1 MLFVKDS
8 STDSKRIDSCYG
20 SHIGM
25 IIHTTKLDTMDKVK
39 AIYGGT
45 TWVKIEGRF
54 LLGQG
59 SGYGINATGGEASH
73 KLTVPEIP
81 KHSHNSENYLGF
93 AGQSGT
99 DSYSYNFTNYSAGQ
113 AKKTMSWGETGG
125 NLAHNNMPPY
135 KVVYIWER
143 TA

>member
-1 MLFVKDS
+1 
-8 STDSKRIDSCYG
+8 
-20 SHIGM
+20 
-25 IIHTTKLDTMDKVK
+25 MDKVK

-59 SGYGINATGGEASH
+59 SGYKINETGGEASH
-73 KLTVPEIP
+73 KLTVAEMPSHAH
-81 KHSHNSENYLGF
+81 HSAEYLGF
-93 AGQSGT
+93 VGQSGT
-99 DSYSYNFTNYSAGQ
+99 SSYSYNFTNYATGQ
-113 AKKTMSWGETGG
+113 SKKKINWSDTGG